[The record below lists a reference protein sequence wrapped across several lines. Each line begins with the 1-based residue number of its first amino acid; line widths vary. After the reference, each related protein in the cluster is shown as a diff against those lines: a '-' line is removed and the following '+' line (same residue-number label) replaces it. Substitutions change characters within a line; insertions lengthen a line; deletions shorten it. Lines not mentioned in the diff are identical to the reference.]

1 MQIKNHTKNFLIEL
15 EQTIQLRHSEYKKQH
30 LQLDL
35 TRGKPAPE
43 QLELSNGI
51 DGILCDNYI
60 SEGGV
65 DLSLIHI

>member
-15 EQTIQLRHSEYKKQH
+15 ERTIQLRHTEYKKQN

-43 QLELSNGI
+43 QLELS
-51 DGILCDNYI
+51 
-60 SEGGV
+60 
-65 DLSLIHI
+65 LSLIHISEPTRPL